1 MTRAIIIG
9 GLHHKKQWREQPA
22 HRTELLA
29 LNDFR
34 GHVRVGALQRLL
46 RDHVLDAAH
55 AEVGDL
61 GGEAVRLLRVGAQ
74 QDIACDSSPILSAR
88 PCTPIAMQGMLLL
101 LSCFRQQQHAACSA
115 HSTMPNP

>member
-1 MTRAIIIG
+1 MIG
-9 GLHHKKQWREQPA
+9 APHHHVHQTQQQA
-22 HRTELLA
+22 HLAELLA

-55 AEVGDL
+55 AKVGDL

-74 QDIACDSSPILSAR
+74 QDIACNSSPVLSTR
-88 PCTPIAMQGMLLL
+88 PSALTVTQEMLLLL
-101 LSCFRQQQHAACSA
+101 LSCFRLPVASQSAACSA
-115 HSTMPNP
+115 HSTM